1 MTNIHRSFMI
11 QRESGSFPLIIFGR
25 FDRTELFIQEE
36 TIEIMSNIS
45 QKQRLI
51 QNYTLMGV
59 ECFCIIL
66 SFTLA
71 IFTRGVQESW
81 ASFSRSYMMT
91 IAYILFFHLL
101 SYYLF
106 DWNTNIFK
114 RGYYVE
120 FIAVFKY
127 NVVLILILSFFLFVT
142 KIADDFSRLV
152 FVFFFIYNT
161 LFTYLGHLL
170 MKQYFIR
177 IYRRSSS
184 SNKLFLITTSEH
196 AQPVLEKLTTSP
208 EWSFEV
214 AGIALLDQKSE
225 RTPDSIQKIPV
236 IARSDDLY
244 EQLKVQVVDEIF
256 IHLPDY
262 PRTQIEEL
270 ITKFESMGI
279 TVHVNIDYFNNVI
292 AHKTTESF
300 AGFTV
305 LSYEASTFDYR
316 RLLIKRVMDIAGSLV
331 GLAIT
336 AVLTPFIAVAIKLD
350 SKGPVFFRQKRV
362 GKNGRYFYLYKFRSM
377 TTDAEER
384 KKELMAQNE
393 MDGPMFKVENDP
405 RVTKV
410 GAFLR
415 KTSLDEL
422 PQFYNILIGNMSLV
436 GTRPPTVD
444 EFKQYD
450 LYYRRRLSI
459 KPGLTGLWQVSGRS
473 NITDF
478 QDVLKLDLE
487 YIDNWSLSSDI
498 RILLMTVWVVVM
510 KRGAR

>member
-1 MTNIHRSFMI
+1 MY
-11 QRESGSFPLIIFGR
+11 
-25 FDRTELFIQEE
+25 
-36 TIEIMSNIS
+36 
-45 QKQRLI
+45 QK
-51 QNYTLMGV
+51 V
-59 ECFCIIL
+59 
-66 SFTLA
+66 
-71 IFTRGVQESW
+71 
-81 ASFSRSYMMT
+81 
-91 IAYILFFHLL
+91 
-101 SYYLF
+101 
-106 DWNTNIFK
+106 FK
-114 RGYYVE
+114 RW
-120 FIAVFKY
+120 
-127 NVVLILILSFFLFVT
+127 LDFFLALAGL
-142 KIADDFSRLV
+142 ICLSWLM
-152 FVFFFIYNT
+152 
-161 LFTYLGHLL
+161 LGLC
-170 MKQYFIR
+170 I
-177 IYRRSSS
+177 
-184 SNKLFLITTSEH
+184 
-196 AQPVLEKLTTSP
+196 
-208 EWSFEV
+208 
-214 AGIALLDQKSE
+214 
-225 RTPDSIQKIPV
+225 
-236 IARSDDLY
+236 
-244 EQLKVQVVDEIF
+244 
-256 IHLPDY
+256 
-262 PRTQIEEL
+262 
-270 ITKFESMGI
+270 
-279 TVHVNIDYFNNVI
+279 
-292 AHKTTESF
+292 
-300 AGFTV
+300 
-305 LSYEASTFDYR
+305 
-316 RLLIKRVMDIAGSLV
+316 
-331 GLAIT
+331 
-336 AVLTPFIAVAIKLD
+336 AIKLD
-350 SKGPVFFRQKRV
+350 SKGPVFFAQKRV

>member
-1 MTNIHRSFMI
+1 
-11 QRESGSFPLIIFGR
+11 
-25 FDRTELFIQEE
+25 
-36 TIEIMSNIS
+36 MSNIS

-51 QNYTLMGV
+51 QNYTLLGV
-59 ECFCIIL
+59 ECICIVL

-81 ASFSRSYMMT
+81 YTFSRSYMMT

-101 SYYLF
+101 SYYMF
-106 DWNTNIFK
+106 DWNINIFK

-161 LFTYLGHLL
+161 ILTYIGHLL
-170 MKQYFIR
+170 LKQYFVK
-177 IYRRSSS
+177 IYRTSSS
-184 SNKLFLITTSEH
+184 SNKLFLITFSDYAEQVL
-196 AQPVLEKLTTSP
+196 AQLTDSA
-208 EWSFEV
+208 EWSYEV
-214 AGIALLDQKSE
+214 SGIALLDQEKE
-225 RTPDSIQKIPV
+225 TAHKTIRDIPV
-236 IARSDDLY
+236 IAGKEDLF
-244 EQLKVQVVDEIF
+244 EQLKVQVVDEVF
-256 IHLPDY
+256 LHLPDY
-262 PRTQIEEL
+262 PRNQIEEL
-270 ITKFESMGI
+270 ITQFESMGV
-279 TVHVNIDYFNNVI
+279 TVHVNIDYFNNVM

-305 LSYEASTFDYR
+305 LSYEAATFDYR
-316 RLLIKRVMDIAGSLV
+316 RLVIKRIMDIIGSLV
-331 GLAIT
+331 GLTIT
-336 AVLTPFIAVAIKLD
+336 AVLTPFIAIAIKLD
-350 SKGPVFFRQKRV
+350 SKGPVFFAQKRV

-473 NITDF
+473 DITDF
-478 QDVLKLDLE
+478 KDVLKLDLQ

>member
-1 MTNIHRSFMI
+1 
-11 QRESGSFPLIIFGR
+11 
-25 FDRTELFIQEE
+25 
-36 TIEIMSNIS
+36 MSNIS

-51 QNYTLMGV
+51 QNYTLMAV

-71 IFTRGVQESW
+71 IFTRGVQSSW
-81 ASFSRSYMMT
+81 STFSRSYMMT

-114 RGYYVE
+114 RGYYIE

-152 FVFFFIYNT
+152 FVLFFLYNVI
-161 LFTYLGHLL
+161 LTYIGHLL
-170 MKQYFIR
+170 MKQYFTSV
-177 IYRRSSS
+177 YRRSPS
-184 SNKLFLITTSEH
+184 SNKMYILTVSDYAEQILSMLTS
-196 AQPVLEKLTTSP
+196 SP

-214 AGIALLDQKSE
+214 TGIALLDRKKE
-225 RTPDSIQKIPV
+225 DAREAVGGVPV
-236 IARSDDLY
+236 IAGRDDLY
-244 EQLKVQVVDEIF
+244 EQLKVKVIDEVF

-262 PRTQIEEL
+262 PRSEIEEL
-270 ITKFESMGI
+270 IIKFESMGI
-279 TVHVNIDYFNNVI
+279 TVHENIDYFNNVI

-316 RLLIKRVMDIAGSLV
+316 RLLIKRVMDIIGSLV

-336 AVLTPFIAVAIKLD
+336 AVLTPFIAIAIKLD
-350 SKGPVFFRQKRV
+350 SKGPVFFAQKRV
-362 GKNGRYFYLYKFRSM
+362 GKNGRYFNLYKFRSM

-405 RVTKV
+405 RVTRV

-422 PQFYNILIGNMSLV
+422 PQFYNILTGSMSLV

-478 QDVLKLDLE
+478 KDVLKLDLE

-498 RILLMTVWVVVM
+498 RILLMTVWVGVM

>member
-1 MTNIHRSFMI
+1 
-11 QRESGSFPLIIFGR
+11 
-25 FDRTELFIQEE
+25 
-36 TIEIMSNIS
+36 MSNIS

-51 QNYTLMGV
+51 QNYTLLGV
-59 ECFCIIL
+59 ECICIVL

-71 IFTRGVQESW
+71 IFTRGIQESW
-81 ASFSRSYMMT
+81 HTFSRSYMMT

-101 SYYLF
+101 SYYMF
-106 DWNTNIFK
+106 DWNINIFK

-152 FVFFFIYNT
+152 FVFFFIYNII
-161 LFTYLGHLL
+161 LTYIGHLL
-170 MKQYFIR
+170 LKQYFVK
-177 IYRRSSS
+177 IYRTSSS
-184 SNKLFLITTSEH
+184 SNKLFLITYSDYAEQIL
-196 AQPVLEKLTTSP
+196 AQLTDSP
-208 EWSFEV
+208 EWSYEV
-214 AGIALLDQKSE
+214 SGIALLDQEKE
-225 RTPDSIQKIPV
+225 TAHKTIRDIPV
-236 IARSDDLY
+236 IAGKEDLF
-244 EQLKVQVVDEIF
+244 EQLKVQVVDEVF
-256 IHLPDY
+256 LHLPDY
-262 PRTQIEEL
+262 PRNQIEEL
-270 ITKFESMGI
+270 ITQFESMGV
-279 TVHVNIDYFNNVI
+279 TVHVNIDYFNNVM

-305 LSYEASTFDYR
+305 LSYEAATFDYR
-316 RLLIKRVMDIAGSLV
+316 RLVIKRIMDIIGSLV
-331 GLAIT
+331 GLTIT
-336 AVLTPFIAVAIKLD
+336 AVLTPFIAIAIKLD
-350 SKGPVFFRQKRV
+350 SKGPVFFAQKRV

-473 NITDF
+473 DITDF
-478 QDVLKLDLE
+478 KDVLKLDLQ

>member
-1 MTNIHRSFMI
+1 
-11 QRESGSFPLIIFGR
+11 
-25 FDRTELFIQEE
+25 
-36 TIEIMSNIS
+36 MSNIS

-51 QNYTLMGV
+51 QNYTLMTV

-71 IFTRGVQESW
+71 IFTRGVQSSW
-81 ASFSRSYMMT
+81 STFSRSYMMT

-120 FIAVFKY
+120 LIAVFKY

-152 FVFFFIYNT
+152 FVFFFLYNII
-161 LFTYLGHLL
+161 LTYIGHLL
-170 MKQYFIR
+170 MKQYFTSV
-177 IYRRSSS
+177 YRRSPS
-184 SNKLFLITTSEH
+184 SNKMYILTVSDYAEQILSTLTS
-196 AQPVLEKLTTSP
+196 SP

-214 AGIALLDQKSE
+214 TGIALLDRKKE
-225 RTPDSIQKIPV
+225 DAREAVRGVPV
-236 IARSDDLY
+236 IAGRDDLY
-244 EQLKVQVVDEIF
+244 EQLKDKVIDEVF

-262 PRTQIEEL
+262 PRSEIEEL
-270 ITKFESMGI
+270 IIKFESMGI

-316 RLLIKRVMDIAGSLV
+316 RLLIKRVMDIIGSLV

-336 AVLTPFIAVAIKLD
+336 AVLTPFIAIAIKLD
-350 SKGPVFFRQKRV
+350 SKGPVFFAQKRV
-362 GKNGRYFYLYKFRSM
+362 GKNGRYFNLYKFRSM

-405 RVTKV
+405 RVTRV

-422 PQFYNILIGNMSLV
+422 PQFYNILTGSMSLV

-478 QDVLKLDLE
+478 KDVLKLDLE

-510 KRGAR
+510 KRVARCCAPSF

>member
-1 MTNIHRSFMI
+1 
-11 QRESGSFPLIIFGR
+11 
-25 FDRTELFIQEE
+25 
-36 TIEIMSNIS
+36 MSNIS

-51 QNYTLMGV
+51 QNYTLLGV
-59 ECFCIIL
+59 ECICIVL

-71 IFTRGVQESW
+71 IFTRGIQESW
-81 ASFSRSYMMT
+81 HTFSRSYMMT

-101 SYYLF
+101 SYYMF

-161 LFTYLGHLL
+161 ILTYIGHLL
-170 MKQYFIR
+170 LKQYFVK
-177 IYRRSSS
+177 IYRTSSS
-184 SNKLFLITTSEH
+184 SNKLFLITYSDYAEQVL
-196 AQPVLEKLTTSP
+196 AQLTDSP
-208 EWSFEV
+208 EWSYEV
-214 AGIALLDQKSE
+214 SGIALLDQEKE
-225 RTPDSIQKIPV
+225 TAHKIIRDIPV
-236 IARSDDLY
+236 IAGKEDLF
-244 EQLKVQVVDEIF
+244 EQLKVQVVDEVF
-256 IHLPDY
+256 LHLPDY
-262 PRTQIEEL
+262 PRNQIEEL
-270 ITKFESMGI
+270 ITQFESMGV
-279 TVHVNIDYFNNVI
+279 TVHVNIDYFNNVM

-305 LSYEASTFDYR
+305 LSYEAATFDYR
-316 RLLIKRVMDIAGSLV
+316 RLVIKRIMDIIGSLV
-331 GLAIT
+331 GLTIT
-336 AVLTPFIAVAIKLD
+336 AVLTPFIAIAIKLD
-350 SKGPVFFRQKRV
+350 SKGPVFFAQKRV

-473 NITDF
+473 DITDF
-478 QDVLKLDLE
+478 KDVLKLDLQ

-498 RILLMTVWVVVM
+498 RILLMTIWVVVM